1 MCPLQARGEQATN
14 GRGGLGAAKAIIGGK
29 RQQAWSCGGLDVVKL
44 CRKSRCEADEV
55 ESQVKEQF
63 DRRTIRLEVSGRVL
77 VGEFFTVLQGKRVF
91 GKRKIESIRQFIKD
105 AVRAETEP
113 RPVEEAQFRQLAGNQ
128 SEGDASQQGPVLP
141 KSPVEW
147 SETPP
152 PSHPQDVDEFQKTMD
167 KLKFSGASPCPI
179 LLAICEE
186 EYKATVLEL
195 EVLRKKIQDYA

>member
-1 MCPLQARGEQATN
+1 METLSRG
-14 GRGGLGAAKAIIGGK
+14 RIVCDI
-29 RQQAWSCGGLDVVKL
+29 VVE
-44 CRKSRCEADEV
+44 SEEV